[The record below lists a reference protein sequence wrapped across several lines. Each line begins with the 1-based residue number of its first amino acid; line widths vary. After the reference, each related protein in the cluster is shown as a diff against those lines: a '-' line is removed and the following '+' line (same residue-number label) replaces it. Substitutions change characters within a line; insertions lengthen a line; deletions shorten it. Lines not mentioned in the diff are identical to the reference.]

1 MDGTAFSFAFHD
13 GILRL
18 TGSISGKIYERSDIM
33 KQLKRVFAAVI
44 ACTICLCG
52 AQGLMAAD
60 LKPVNDLS
68 TDYRN
73 AIENTFTWAKQGE
86 SYVFSDAYFLGEVD
100 PNTGERVNGVGQ
112 SIGGDWLALSVGRYG
127 LDDRGDLYLKA
138 LDEKVT
144 SLYREQGYLDRIKT
158 TEWHRIG
165 LAVAALGG
173 DPTAFGTDEN
183 GDLINLVADGV
194 YHPVTPSGN
203 LWAQGINGAIWG
215 LILLDARDYE
225 VPEGASYDRDAIIAY
240 ILGREIDGGGFA
252 LSATETKPDVD
263 ITGMA
268 LQALAPY
275 YDSNENVK
283 AAVDRALAWLS
294 GVQKDDGT
302 FDSWGTVNV
311 ESCAQVL
318 VALCALEIDPLT
330 DSRFIKND
338 NTVLDGIMQFYNSE
352 DGGFRHVL
360 TTATNAMAT
369 EQGCYAL
376 IAYDRYV
383 HDQGRLYDFS
393 DVEITY
399 RSTPSV
405 KKFSDVPSNAWYAS
419 FIYDLVG
426 RGVINGITETTFD
439 PEGLITRAQFA
450 KMVASAF
457 ATDDELRAYEGKK
470 VFDDVAT
477 NHWANASIA
486 WAKDQGIVNGIDAS
500 NFAPEAKI
508 TREQLVTMLG
518 RYAES
523 QNITLDKTVE
533 AKTFT
538 DSNKIGAFA
547 KEYVTVMQQAGIIS
561 GRDTG
566 EFDPQGNA
574 RRSEAAKMFS
584 IFLGMV
590 D

>member
-1 MDGTAFSFAFHD
+1 M
-13 GILRL
+13 
-18 TGSISGKIYERSDIM
+18 
-33 KQLKRVFAAVI
+33 
-44 ACTICLCG
+44 
-52 AQGLMAAD
+52 
-60 LKPVNDLS
+60 
-68 TDYRN
+68 
-73 AIENTFTWAKQGE
+73 
-86 SYVFSDAYFLGEVD
+86 
-100 PNTGERVNGVGQ
+100 
-112 SIGGDWLALSVGRYG
+112 
-127 LDDRGDLYLKA
+127 
-138 LDEKVT
+138 
-144 SLYREQGYLDRIKT
+144 
-158 TEWHRIG
+158 
-165 LAVAALGG
+165 
-173 DPTAFGTDEN
+173 
-183 GDLINLVADGV
+183 
-194 YHPVTPSGN
+194 
-203 LWAQGINGAIWG
+203 
-215 LILLDARDYE
+215 
-225 VPEGASYDRDAIIAY
+225 ASYDRDSIIAY

-369 EQGCYAL
+369 EQSCYAL

-419 FIYDLVG
+419 FIYDLS
-426 RGVINGITETTFD
+426 
-439 PEGLITRAQFA
+439 LI
-450 KMVASAF
+450 
-457 ATDDELRAYEGKK
+457 
-470 VFDDVAT
+470 
-477 NHWANASIA
+477 H
-486 WAKDQGIVNGIDAS
+486 
-500 NFAPEAKI
+500 
-508 TREQLVTMLG
+508 
-518 RYAES
+518 
-523 QNITLDKTVE
+523 
-533 AKTFT
+533 
-538 DSNKIGAFA
+538 
-547 KEYVTVMQQAGIIS
+547 IS
-561 GRDTG
+561 
-566 EFDPQGNA
+566 F
-574 RRSEAAKMFS
+574 
-584 IFLGMV
+584 
-590 D
+590 